1 MTNRLSLETSPYLKQ
16 HEDNPVDWYPW
27 GEEAFEK
34 ARSEDRPI
42 LLSIGYSTCHWCHV
56 MAHESFE
63 NEEIAALMNQWFVPI
78 KVDREERPDVDAIYM
93 SAVQAMTG
101 SGGWPMTV
109 FLTPDLQPFYGGT
122 YYPPEDAYGRMGFR
136 RLLHAI
142 ENAWSTKRDEVLT
155 SAQSLTDHIRSSSVR
170 EARNNELSAEHAD
183 ITIENLRMRFDTEY
197 GGFGEAP
204 KFPGPTTLEFLL
216 MHAHRTG
223 NQKALEMVT
232 YTLEQMARGGI
243 FDQLGGGFARYSV
256 DSEWLVPHFEKML
269 YDNAQLAR
277 VYLHAYQITGT
288 PLFREITERTLD
300 YLIREML
307 SKEGG
312 FYSAQDADQE
322 GIEGKYFVWT
332 PQEFDDLLG
341 ADSEMLKMHYGV
353 TPYGNFED
361 PHHREFG
368 RRNVLSVKR
377 RLEDLAEDFNVSIE
391 VVQEKVLQA
400 RRKLFETREHRV
412 KPGTDDKILTSW
424 NGLALAA
431 FAEAGR
437 VLNRQD
443 YLEVAIRNAEFVQQ
457 NLWQGDTLLHTY
469 KNGQAKISGLL
480 EDHAL
485 YALGLIELF
494 KATGVPEHLQTA
506 HKLWN
511 TVRSE
516 YWDRETAAF
525 YSTPA
530 TQNDLITR
538 RQEFFDA
545 AIISDNAASALLALW
560 INRYFQDSEA
570 QQIAERVV
578 SSSLGQMRS
587 YASGFGGMWQAFEF
601 LHARHT
607 ELVVMGS
614 ADQRKPL
621 EAVVAEFY
629 LPTTA
634 LSPASSEWGLPALEG
649 RQAAGVAYVCEDF
662 ACQLP
667 ARDAETLRG
676 QLQQSHSR

>member
-1 MTNRLSLETSPYLKQ
+1 MSNRLSLETSPYLKQ
-16 HEDNPVDWYPW
+16 HEHNPVDWHPW

-34 ARSEDRPI
+34 ARLEDKPI

-63 NEEIAALMNQWFVPI
+63 NEEIAGLMNQWYVPV

-93 SAVQAMTG
+93 GAVQAMTG

-109 FLTPDLQPFYGGT
+109 FLTPDLKPFYGGT
-122 YYPPEDAYGRMGFR
+122 YYPPEDAFGRIGFR

-142 ENAWSTKRDEVLT
+142 RNAWDTKRDEVLT
-155 SAQSLTDHIRSSSVR
+155 SANSLTDHLKSSSTR
-170 EARNNELSAEHAD
+170 EARQNDLSGEHAD
-183 ITIENLRMRFDTEY
+183 TTIENLRMRFDTQY
-197 GGFGEAP
+197 GGFGDAP

-216 MHAHRTG
+216 MHARRTG

-256 DSEWLVPHFEKML
+256 DAEWLVPHFEKML
-269 YDNAQLAR
+269 YDNTQLAR
-277 VYLHAYQITGT
+277 VYLHAYQLTGS
-288 PLFREITERTLD
+288 PLFKETTERTLD
-300 YLIREML
+300 YLIREMR
-307 SKEGG
+307 SPEGG

-341 ADSEMLKMHYGV
+341 PDSELLKMHYGV

-361 PHHREFG
+361 PHHKEFG
-368 RRNVLSVKR
+368 RRSVLSIQR
-377 RLEDLAEDFNVSIE
+377 SLQDLAETFDVSIE

-400 RRKLFETREHRV
+400 KQKLFEARERRV
-412 KPGTDDKILTSW
+412 KPGTDDKVLTSW

-437 VLNRQD
+437 VLNRED
-443 YLEVAIRNAEFVQQ
+443 YLQVAIQNAQFIQR
-457 NLWQGDTLLHTY
+457 NLWQNDTLLHTY
-469 KNGQAKISGLL
+469 KDGQAKISGLL

-494 KATGVPEHLQTA
+494 KATGTPEHLQTA
-506 HKLWN
+506 QKLWD
-511 TVRSE
+511 TIKQD
-516 YWDRETAAF
+516 YWDEATAAF
-525 YSTPA
+525 FSTPA
-530 TQNDLITR
+530 TQSDLITR

-545 AIISDNAASALLALW
+545 AVISDNGASALLAIW
-560 INRYFQDSEA
+560 INRYFQDAEA
-570 QQIAERVV
+570 QHIAERVV

-587 YASGFGGMWQAFEF
+587 YASGFGGLWQAFEF
-601 LHARHT
+601 LQAPHT
-607 ELVVMGS
+607 ELVIMGTPEE
-614 ADQRKPL
+614 RKPL
-621 EAVVAEFY
+621 EKVTSEFY
-629 LPTTA
+629 LPTIA
-634 LSPASSEWGLPALEG
+634 LSPAETAWGLAALEG
-649 RQAAGVAYVCEDF
+649 REGNGIAYVCRDF

-667 ARDAETLRG
+667 ARDPETLST
-676 QLQQSHSR
+676 QLQGS

>member
-1 MTNRLSLETSPYLKQ
+1 MTNRLSQETSPYLKQ
-16 HEDNPVDWYPW
+16 HENNPVDWYPW

-34 ARSEDRPI
+34 ARQEDRPI

-63 NEEIAALMNQWFVPI
+63 NEEISALMNGWFVPI
-78 KVDREERPDVDAIYM
+78 KLDREERPDVDAVYM

-109 FLTPDLQPFYGGT
+109 FLTPDLCPFYGGT
-122 YYPPEDAYGRMGFR
+122 YYPPEDAFGRMGFR

-142 ENAWSTKRDEVLT
+142 HNAWENKRDEVLT
-155 SAQSLTDHIRSSSVR
+155 SATSLTDHLKQSSVR
-170 EARNNELSAEHAD
+170 EARNNDLSAEHATT
-183 ITIENLRMRFDTEY
+183 TIENLRMRFDSHC

-204 KFPGPTTLEFLL
+204 KFPAPTTLEFLL
-216 MHAHRTG
+216 MHATRTG

-277 VYLHAYQITGT
+277 VYLHAYQITGS
-288 PLFREITERTLD
+288 PLFRETTERTLD

-322 GIEGKYFVWT
+322 GIEGKFFVWT
-332 PQEFDDLLG
+332 PQEFDELLGQDSDLL
-341 ADSEMLKMHYGV
+341 KRHYGV

-368 RRNVLSVKR
+368 RRNVLSVQR
-377 RLEDLAEDFNVSIE
+377 SLQDLAEDFNVSIE
-391 VVQEKVLQA
+391 VVQDKILQA
-400 RRKLFETREHRV
+400 RKTLFEARNERA

-437 VLNRQD
+437 VLGREDCLQVARQ
-443 YLEVAIRNAEFVQQ
+443 NASFLKN
-457 NLWQGDTLLHTY
+457 NLWNGDTLLHTY
-469 KNGQAKISGLL
+469 KNGQARISGLL
-480 EDHAL
+480 EDHVL
-485 YALGLIELF
+485 YGLGLIELF
-494 KATGVPEHLQTA
+494 KATGEPDHLQTA
-506 HKLWN
+506 QRLWD
-511 TVRSE
+511 TVKAE
-516 YWDRETAAF
+516 HWDSETAAF

-530 TQNDLITR
+530 TQRDLITR

-545 AIISDNAASALLALW
+545 AIISDNAAATLLALW
-560 INRYFQDSEA
+560 IERYFQDQEA
-570 QQIAERVV
+570 RQIAEQVV

-587 YASGFGGMWQAFEF
+587 YATGFGGMWQAFEF
-601 LHARHT
+601 LHSRHT

-614 ADQRKPL
+614 PEERQPL
-621 EAVVAEFY
+621 EQVIAEFY

-634 LSPASSEWGLPALEG
+634 LSPAASEWGLPVLEG
-649 RQAAGVAYVCEDF
+649 RQANGMAYVCEDF

-667 ARDAETLRG
+667 ARDPEALREQLKTLAG
-676 QLQQSHSR
+676 